1 MIFRPSSL
9 PFASNR
15 NRDGRAVAGSTRARG
30 IGDGRSRARAALARL
45 ACIVALIGGG
55 LPALAAE
62 LPAYFNEAL
71 AQFTSDAP
79 RGWAYTL
86 TTTRGSETSVERF
99 DPSRPKG
106 GEWTLLQRDGRAA
119 TAEEIERYLRY
130 KASSTPPTAR
140 ATFEKGDLDRGTFT
154 LVREDAAVAE
164 FRGKF
169 REDLKEPLLAHL
181 VLDLKFTKQP
191 AAVQAFTLRLAGP
204 FAPALG
210 VKMTELEV
218 SMEFSPPTDGRP
230 SLPRESRSR
239 FRGRLFFFK
248 SIEEDLRIRYSDF
261 VRVVPQR

>member
-1 MIFRPSSL
+1 MFPSAHVVREKWVARDLRARVLVVLALFSL
-9 PFASNR
+9 TLAFLP
-15 NRDGRAVAGSTRARG
+15 TRA
-30 IGDGRSRARAALARL
+30 S
-45 ACIVALIGGG
+45 
-55 LPALAAE
+55 AAE
-62 LPAYFNEAL
+62 LPAFFNDAL

-86 TTTRGSETSVERF
+86 TTTRGDETSVERY

-106 GEWTLLQRDGRAA
+106 GEWTLLQRNGRAP
-119 TAEEIERYLRY
+119 TANEIERYLRY

-154 LVREDAAVAE
+154 VLREDAATAE
-164 FRGKF
+164 FRGRF

-181 VLDLKFTKQP
+181 VLDLKLAKQP
-191 AAVQAFTLRLAGP
+191 PAVQAFTMRLAGP
-204 FAPALG
+204 FSPALG

-218 SMEFSPPTDGRP
+218 SMEFAPPTDDRP

-248 SIEEDLRIRYSDF
+248 SIEEDLRIVYSDF
-261 VRVVPQR
+261 VRVVPLR

>member
-1 MIFRPSSL
+1 MRSWPAFLFLVL
-9 PFASNR
+9 PGFAF
-15 NRDGRAVAGSTRARG
+15 
-30 IGDGRSRARAALARL
+30 
-45 ACIVALIGGG
+45 
-55 LPALAAE
+55 AAE
-62 LPAYFNEAL
+62 LPVYFSAAL

-86 TTTRGSETSVERF
+86 TTARGGETSVERF

-106 GEWTLLQRDGRAA
+106 GEWTLLQRDGRAP

-140 ATFEKGDLDRGTFT
+140 ATFEKGDLDRGSFT
-154 LVREDAAVAE
+154 LLREDAATAE
-164 FRGKF
+164 FRGRF

-191 AAVQAFTLRLAGP
+191 ASVQAFTLRLVGP
-204 FAPALG
+204 FSPAIG

-218 SMEFSPPTDGRP
+218 TMEFSPPAEGRP

-248 SIEEDLRIRYSDF
+248 SIEEDLRIAYSDF